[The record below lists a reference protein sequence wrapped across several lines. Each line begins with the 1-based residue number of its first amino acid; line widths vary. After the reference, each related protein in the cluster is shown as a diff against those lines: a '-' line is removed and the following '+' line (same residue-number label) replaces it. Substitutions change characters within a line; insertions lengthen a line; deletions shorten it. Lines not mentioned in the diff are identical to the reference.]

1 MTPQKSQDGKGW
13 VRGLSLLAWISGEIL
28 GLTGAGLLL
37 GYWITQSLG
46 MSAFWSVL
54 PAVSGLAL
62 AFYRIYKAAQAL
74 EGERNE
80 TRK

>member
-1 MTPQKSQDGKGW
+1 MTPQEGPGGKDW
-13 VRGLSLLAWISGEIL
+13 IRGLSLLAWISGEIL

-37 GYWITQSLG
+37 GYWITQTLGLSL
-46 MSAFWSVL
+46 FWSIL
-54 PAVSGLAL
+54 PAIAGLAL

-74 EGERNE
+74 EGERKD